1 MTTYTSP
8 YTGQTIN
15 PSQVGY
21 ESLSISTDTTLVWP
35 INGTPSSNVV
45 ANIIEVT
52 ATANNLK
59 LILPAAT
66 QVSVGQAIIIR
77 NVGGGGNYSFNVVT
91 NVANTVIVNIP
102 VSASGANSNTY
113 YIYLTNNSTQDGTWS
128 SIAMGIGTSS
138 ATAGAL
144 AGSGLLAVSNTLN
157 ENTLVTTFSS
167 NYTFINP
174 DRAQLFVWTGGS
186 GTATLPNP
194 VLVGAG
200 WFVLI
205 KNNGTGTLTVSGVGS
220 GYSNV
225 IDPSSPGSGSPGGT
239 STVQV
244 QTANSSIFVT
254 DGTYWFTYAL
264 AQTNV
269 FNYTQLIIN
278 VNSPAITTSPY
289 VLSVANAKNVIQE
302 YTGTLSFNLLVLVP
316 QTVQIYSFRN
326 ITSGS
331 YTLSFG
337 VTNAGG
343 TAAAGSTVV
352 VPANQTLLVISD
364 GTNLYNANSAPTSVI
379 SALQLGN
386 GTAANPSLYW
396 QNDST
401 TGLYSP
407 ASGNIGIAIG
417 GTNVGILASTGLQ
430 LSVGINGGAF

>member
-144 AGSGLLAVSNTLN
+144 AGSGLLAVSNT
-157 ENTLVTTFSS
+157 
-167 NYTFINP
+167 
-174 DRAQLFVWTGGS
+174 
-186 GTATLPNP
+186 
-194 VLVGAG
+194 
-200 WFVLI
+200 
-205 KNNGTGTLTVSGVGS
+205 
-220 GYSNV
+220 
-225 IDPSSPGSGSPGGT
+225 
-239 STVQV
+239 
-244 QTANSSIFVT
+244 
-254 DGTYWFTYAL
+254 
-264 AQTNV
+264 
-269 FNYTQLIIN
+269 
-278 VNSPAITTSPY
+278 
-289 VLSVANAKNVIQE
+289 
-302 YTGTLSFNLLVLVP
+302 
-316 QTVQIYSFRN
+316 
-326 ITSGS
+326 
-331 YTLSFG
+331 
-337 VTNAGG
+337 
-343 TAAAGSTVV
+343 
-352 VPANQTLLVISD
+352 
-364 GTNLYNANSAPTSVI
+364 
-379 SALQLGN
+379 
-386 GTAANPSLYW
+386 
-396 QNDST
+396 
-401 TGLYSP
+401 
-407 ASGNIGIAIG
+407 
-417 GTNVGILASTGLQ
+417 
-430 LSVGINGGAF
+430 